1 MIRFRCRPE
10 LVALVVA
17 LAGCQKIDLGQFD
30 LPGLDDGQT
39 KKKPPP
45 PVEIDDEDP
54 KKPVAV
60 PGKGTIDLGTAIY
73 PDGTPTKGTILWS
86 FSVPPMHR
94 VGYRLADDEATA
106 IDAFYAKYAKSVS
119 YKRTGDKAFQ
129 WMPPKGCEAD
139 MSCVYK
145 QLIGRSEADIAVVT
159 ARFKARAK
167 AAKLSSVQLAETM
180 LAFVQQIPYKIP
192 TEDPFGLRPP
202 PLVISK
208 KSGDCDSKSLLFF
221 MMLTQAG
228 IDAVIVSSKAH
239 AHTMVGVALPV
250 AGSTFRYKDRKFAFA
265 ETTAK
270 DAPLGWLP
278 PDVSSPKDWRV
289 ELAN

>member
-1 MIRFRCRPE
+1 MRFRCRLE
-10 LVALVVA
+10 LFAVCLA
-17 LAGCQKIDLGQFD
+17 LAGCKKIDLSQFD
-30 LPGLDDGQT
+30 LPGVEDLQP
-39 KKKPPP
+39 KKELPP

-73 PDGTPTKGTILWS
+73 PTGTPTKGTLLWN
-86 FSVPPMHR
+86 FAVPPAHR
-94 VGYRLADDEATA
+94 LGYRLSDSEAKSIDD
-106 IDAFYAKYAKSVS
+106 FYAQYAKSVS
-119 YKRTGDKAFQ
+119 YKRTGDKSFQ
-129 WMPPKGCEAD
+129 WVPPKGCEAD

-145 QLIGRSEADIAVVT
+145 KLMVRSDADIAVIT
-159 ARFKARAK
+159 ERFRARAK
-167 AAKLSSVQLAETM
+167 SAKLSTLQLAQTM
-180 LAFVQQIPYKIP
+180 LAFVQQIPYKVP
-192 TEDPFGLRPP
+192 SDEPFGLRAP
-202 PLVISK
+202 PLVLTK

-221 MMLTQAG
+221 MMLTQSG

-250 AGSTFRYKDRKFAFA
+250 AGSTFRYKERKYAFA

-278 PDVSSPKDWRV
+278 PDVASPNDWRV
-289 ELAN
+289 ELSN